1 MSQQAEKSKIDW
13 YIVNKVREMRNAK
26 NITQEDI
33 AIQLNLSVGFI
44 GHIESPN
51 FRAKYNTIH
60 LNELAK
66 LLECSPK
73 DFLPEKPL

>member
-1 MSQQAEKSKIDW
+1 MNQQAEKSKIDW
-13 YIVNKVREMRNAK
+13 YIISKVREMRIEK
-26 NITQEDI
+26 GITQEDI

-66 LLECSPK
+66 LFGCSPK